1 MYSVKTSGKGYY
13 RFFEPKYYG
22 AVRARLK
29 QESELRRA
37 IEHDQFAMYYQAC
50 VDISTGTTS
59 RRWYAGRIRP
69 GVCWSRPSHR
79 MAATNATA
87 TDRRSTFDAPQMPA
101 STPKRAHWLA
111 VKIAG
116 IPESG
121 QLHRNASGAKTF

>member
-13 RFFEPKYYG
+13 
-22 AVRARLK
+22 
-29 QESELRRA
+29 
-37 IEHDQFAMYYQAC
+37 
-50 VDISTGTTS
+50 
-59 RRWYAGRIRP
+59 RP

-101 STPKRAHWLA
+101 SAPKRAHWLA